1 MSNEELLTIGVS
13 LLISIL
19 SAIIGYL
26 LVPLLF
32 AICRVKLSHK
42 GIITTLIINACVVF
56 TIFFIIN
63 IVLDSEPNLNPTP
76 AFIWSGIGY
85 LIMRK
90 ACLKKTPKPTPVQPQ
105 YYYNNVPVYTIN
117 NQQNYPKYN
126 QQGYPQNYPQ
136 GYPQN
141 QSIQPPPYTAPIP
154 PKDKE

>member
-90 ACLKKTPKPTPVQPQ
+90 ACLKKQPLETEEQ
-105 YYYNNVPVYTIN
+105 SEFDEENNN
-117 NQQNYPKYN
+117 
-126 QQGYPQNYPQ
+126 
-136 GYPQN
+136 
-141 QSIQPPPYTAPIP
+141 A
-154 PKDKE
+154 